1 MRNDVQR
8 HSTLTCPTKNR
19 SLARCK
25 SMFKTHHCQSVQ
37 KNKSPATCES
47 MFPKSL
53 LHSSRENTVYHSRKY
68 SVSLGCRTTA
78 LEKTQVRDS
87 LSHLLSHFI
96 SDTFG
101 WLSRTRNSTF
111 AQPSETI
118 SGSSKH
124 LILPTIKGYIVS
136 LRCWYQKPLH
146 PRRIDG
152 CPL

>member
-1 MRNDVQR
+1 MQVDVQN
-8 HSTLTCPTKNR
+8 S
-19 SLARCK
+19 SLPIGP
-25 SMFKTHHCQSVQ
+25 SKT
-37 KNKSPATCES
+37 KSPATCES

-111 AQPSETI
+111 AQLSETI
-118 SGSSKH
+118 SGSSNY

-136 LRCWYQKPLH
+136 LRCWYQKTIKKPYNPVPLTGALCIVMAH
-146 PRRIDG
+146 PSAH
-152 CPL
+152 